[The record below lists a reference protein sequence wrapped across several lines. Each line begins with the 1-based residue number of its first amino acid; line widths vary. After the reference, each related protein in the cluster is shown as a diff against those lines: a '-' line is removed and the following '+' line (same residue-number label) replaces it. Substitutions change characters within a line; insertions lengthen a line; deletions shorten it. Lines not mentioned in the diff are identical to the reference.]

1 MSFSNYSATHPLT
14 GHKLPQNKQLRQGFL
29 SSVNTT
35 HREIPQSIRMIKI
48 CPTGSKESMFL
59 SRLFSFNKLACPY
72 LAEPGR
78 AGGKLPNFHVIII
91 ISVLLF
97 FWIQVL
103 VPLWTGWEQDRA
115 LASVWGVLATHTSS
129 IATGLLKELG
139 MFIHH
144 AGYFP

>member
-35 HREIPQSIRMIKI
+35 HREIPQSIHMIKI
-48 CPTGSKESMFL
+48 CPIGSKERVFL

-78 AGGKLPNFHVIII
+78 ARGKLPNFHVIII

-103 VPLWTGWEQDRA
+103 VPLWTGWERDMA